1 MHSFEKIYNNKTRR
15 SLWTIERMGLY
26 FIHIINSSH
35 RTNPDC
41 TLSEE
46 PCGKPEN
53 FHIEM
58 GNLGNLFVDVIVSCL
73 KGVVEGFKSHEL
85 QAAWPRIEQAP
96 MAVNEAS
103 R

>member
-1 MHSFEKIYNNKTRR
+1 MWKNQRIFFILKWEILEIY
-15 SLWTIERMGLY
+15 LLI
-26 FIHIINSSH
+26 F
-35 RTNPDC
+35 
-41 TLSEE
+41 
-46 PCGKPEN
+46 
-53 FHIEM
+53 
-58 GNLGNLFVDVIVSCL
+58 IVSCL